1 MDPLQDIA
9 EVFGQDSGSL
19 EKMYLRKGKMLV
31 GLWLL
36 MKASLPQFFVFTFSH
51 VDVKKEYMSSQFIN
65 FFYT

>member
-1 MDPLQDIA
+1 
-9 EVFGQDSGSL
+9 
-19 EKMYLRKGKMLV
+19 MLV
-31 GLWLL
+31 GLRLL